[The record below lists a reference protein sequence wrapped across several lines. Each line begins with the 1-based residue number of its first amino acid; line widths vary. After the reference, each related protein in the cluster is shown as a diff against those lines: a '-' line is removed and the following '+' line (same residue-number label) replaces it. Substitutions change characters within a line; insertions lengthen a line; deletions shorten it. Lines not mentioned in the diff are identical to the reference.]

1 MFPYAWVFSAFP
13 VFSVRTEIVHDTC
26 IVYYNNDL
34 GSDNKK
40 IHQHTGEEGAGA
52 LCDYVKKTS
61 PVHEKKISTP
71 VQHVLTKEICY
82 P

>member
-1 MFPYAWVFSAFP
+1 MVFSAFP

-26 IVYYNNDL
+26 IVYYNSGI

-52 LCDYVKKTS
+52 LCDEKKTS
-61 PVHEKKISTP
+61 PVHEKNIYSSSTRINERDMCMS
-71 VQHVLTKEICY
+71 TDM
-82 P
+82 